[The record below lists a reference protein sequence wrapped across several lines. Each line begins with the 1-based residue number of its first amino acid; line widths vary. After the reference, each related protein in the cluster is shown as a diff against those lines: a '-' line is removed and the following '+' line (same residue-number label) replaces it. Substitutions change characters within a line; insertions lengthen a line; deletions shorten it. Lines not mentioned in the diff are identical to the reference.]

1 MKMTYGKVYLG
12 HTEDNKLARYT
23 GIHLIH
29 SAQMHDEENDET
41 HKLEAHYTK
50 KGNIVFRRVDYLNTG
65 DDEGKKVVFHPFKDP
80 QAALAALKADGRFGS
95 DQAFIDALN
104 EFINTE
110 QF

>member
-1 MKMTYGKVYLG
+1 MQYGKVYQG

-23 GIHLIH
+23 AIHLIH
-29 SAQMHDEENDET
+29 GATVHDEENDET

-50 KGNIVFRRVDYLNTG
+50 KGNIVFRRVDYLKTN
-65 DDEGKKVVFHPFKDP
+65 DDEGKKVVFHPFTDP

-95 DQAFIDALN
+95 DQEFIDALDA
-104 EFINTE
+104 FINTA